1 MSAPPK
7 QETDKFGVI
16 IWSLFGG
23 LFIFAGVSKYGLLL
37 AYLNVSGYLNLFL
50 AGFVTYKVNQK
61 LDAMVLA
68 YPTNSYASLQRLRF
82 VKTALIYALF
92 FTQIYL
98 FFFIQPDKLAIAYLM
113 QIPIEALYPCSN
125 QPLDP
130 ETERIAREIFRL
142 KPIDKFEESD
152 YCNYEE

>member
-1 MSAPPK
+1 MNMNATPK
-7 QETDKFGVI
+7 QETDKFGLI

-37 AYLNVSGYLNLFL
+37 AYLKVAGFLYLLL
-50 AGFVTYKVNQK
+50 AGLILYFSIEMQERYAAWRRHGFVTTTINCLV
-61 LDAMVLA
+61 
-68 YPTNSYASLQRLRF
+68 
-82 VKTALIYALF
+82 F
-92 FTQIYL
+92 FGSIYL
-98 FFFIQPDKLAIAYLM
+98 FFFIQPDKFAIAKLM

-142 KPIDKFEESD
+142 KQIDKFEGD
-152 YCNYEE
+152 YCN

>member
-1 MSAPPK
+1 MNMSTTPK

-37 AYLNVSGYLNLFL
+37 AYLNASSYLNLFL
-50 AGFVTYKVNQK
+50 AGFITYMVNQK

-68 YPTNSYASLQRLRF
+68 YPTNSYASLQRLQF
-82 VKTALIYALF
+82 VKTALIYAVF
-92 FTQIYL
+92 FTLIYL
-98 FFFIQPDKLAIAYLM
+98 FFFIQPDKLAIANLM

-142 KPIDKFEESD
+142 KQIDKFEGD
-152 YCNYEE
+152 YCN